1 MITTTE
7 PAIHTSRKFGQNTN
21 TLDEIP
27 RETAPLTQE
36 LRTQSRVWLVCSELA
51 SAFHEKETTHPSRNL
66 LLRWRL
72 EDIDDLLS
80 SSVHIHHHLA
90 LEDNGEVKFLE
101 NRDSIHVYDVLHATH
116 DSIYGTARTIPMP
129 GNYYRKVV
137 GSKMPPEQSEPFT
150 TEPMVGAQRLL
161 LDSLASMEAASVLSE
176 ARWPLLRRLEV
187 LEHRPESER
196 WPAAEWPSDKAFADA
211 RAFIYALPMSLIPLP
226 HLSLADDGEIN
237 FFWGQDGIHIDL
249 GFYGPGTYSYYAC
262 GKDGEGFYENDIP
275 IFRGLPDALL
285 ALLGS

>member
-7 PAIHTSRKFGQNTN
+7 PAIHTSRNFGQNTN
-21 TLDEIP
+21 ILDEIP

-36 LRTQSRVWLVCSELA
+36 LRTQSRVWLVYSELA

-211 RAFIYALPMSLIPLP
+211 RAFIYALPMSSIPLP

-262 GKDGEGFYENDIP
+262 GKDGQGFYENDIP
-275 IFRGLPDALL
+275 IFRGLPGALL